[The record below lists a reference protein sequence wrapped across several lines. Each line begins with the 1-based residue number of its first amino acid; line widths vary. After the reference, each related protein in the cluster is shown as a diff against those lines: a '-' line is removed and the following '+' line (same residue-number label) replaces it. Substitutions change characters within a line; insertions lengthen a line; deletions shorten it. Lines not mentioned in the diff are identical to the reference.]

1 MSIIVFSGTPQ
12 TIVTAT
18 DIIKRAMR
26 IIGVIGQN
34 ETPSSS
40 EAADALMALND
51 MLDSWSI
58 DRTYIYSIQQESFPL
73 VSGTVSYTIGAGGD
87 FNTTRP
93 NEIDNIFVRLN
104 GTDYPLKAI
113 NSQDYNGIASK
124 SNNGGIPEYYFFNP
138 AYPLGTIQ
146 LWGAPSSD
154 QTIYINSW
162 QPLQQFANL
171 TTDYTLPSGY
181 NRALA
186 YGLAMEIAP
195 EYGVSLTP
203 EAAGIAAL
211 SQANIRNKNLPA
223 PVMKTE
229 VGLIGDGNYNYYS
242 DGY

>member
-1 MSIIVFSGTPQ
+1 M
-12 TIVTAT
+12 TAL

-26 IIGVIGQN
+26 IIGAIGQN

-40 EAADALMALND
+40 EASDGLLALND
-51 MLDSWSI
+51 MLDSWST
-58 DRTYIYSIQQESFPL
+58 DRTYIYSILQENFPL
-73 VSGTVSYTIGAGGD
+73 VSGTVSYTMGVGGD

-93 NEIDNIFVRLN
+93 TEIDNVFVRLN
-104 GTDYPLKAI
+104 ETDFALKSI
-113 NSQDYNGIASK
+113 NSQDYNSITSK
-124 SNNGGIPEYYFFNP
+124 SNNGAIPEYYFYNP
-138 AYPLGTIQ
+138 SFPLATIQ

-154 QTIYINSW
+154 LTIYINSW
-162 QPLQQFANL
+162 QQLQQFADL
-171 TTDYTLPSGY
+171 TTDYTFPAGY

-195 EYGVSLTP
+195 EYGMPLTQ
-203 EAAGIAAL
+203 EAIGIATL

-229 VGLIGDGNYNYYS
+229 VGLIGNGNYNYYS

>member
-1 MSIIVFSGTPQ
+1 M
-12 TIVTAT
+12 TAL

-26 IIGVIGQN
+26 IIGAIGQN

-40 EAADALMALND
+40 EASDGLLALND
-51 MLDSWSI
+51 MLDSWST
-58 DRTYIYSIQQESFPL
+58 DRTYIYSILQENFPL
-73 VSGTVSYTIGAGGD
+73 VSGTVSYTMGVGGD

-93 NEIDNIFVRLN
+93 TEIDNVFVRLN
-104 GTDYPLKAI
+104 DTDFALKSI
-113 NSQDYNGIASK
+113 NSQDYNSITSK
-124 SNNGGIPEYYFFNP
+124 SNNGGIPEYYFYNP
-138 AYPLGTIQ
+138 SFPLATIQ
-146 LWGAPSSD
+146 LWGSPSSD
-154 QTIYINSW
+154 LTIYINSW
-162 QPLQQFANL
+162 QQLQQFADL

-195 EYGVSLTP
+195 EYGMTLTQ
-203 EAAGIAAL
+203 EAIGIATL

-229 VGLIGDGNYNYYS
+229 VGLIGNGNYNYYS